1 MLLINI
7 KKNKIEETN
16 KEKNVKIILLID
28 FIIRKELTNFKNYI
42 IIIEFKASFIHETV
56 LFLNIFSLL

>member
-16 KEKNVKIILLID
+16 KEKKVKIILLID
-28 FIIRKELTNFKNYI
+28 FIIRKELTNFKNYRI
-42 IIIEFKASFIHETV
+42 
-56 LFLNIFSLL
+56 